1 MQQCEATV
9 FSSYVYYPVHGT
21 LFVTCVKYVPTCKV
35 ELLCYRESIILYS
48 PDSIIV
54 EYDPIF
60 HCSSAYVFKGVVAS
74 SVCVVWID
82 RRVSGGENSPQ
93 RELSVW

>member
-1 MQQCEATV
+1 M
-9 FSSYVYYPVHGT
+9 
-21 LFVTCVKYVPTCKV
+21 KYVTTCKI
-35 ELLCYRESIILYS
+35 ELLCYREGIILYS

-60 HCSSAYVFKGVVAS
+60 HCSIFKGVVAS